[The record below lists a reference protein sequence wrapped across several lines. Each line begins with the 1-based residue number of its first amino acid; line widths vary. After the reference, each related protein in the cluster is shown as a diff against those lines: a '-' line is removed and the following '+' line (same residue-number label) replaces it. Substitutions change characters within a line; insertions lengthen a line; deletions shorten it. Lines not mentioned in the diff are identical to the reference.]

1 MSCSIFIT
9 KAGTINPGLFWYA
22 LQSKAAPLW
31 SGFLY
36 LSDSLTNAISVAGIA
51 NRSADFPTIIS
62 DTTHAAAQ
70 IRVGRTFGFFCLYA
84 ASTSRASA
92 SALSSLI
99 SAHAPFKMYFTSS
112 VRTISSKM
120 ERSFLSLA
128 MMLRVLVL
136 LTSRTVAPAFC
147 IRAI

>member
-1 MSCSIFIT
+1 MERKSCITDSIQS

-31 SGFLY
+31 SGFFY
-36 LSDSLTNAISVAGIA
+36 LSASLTNAISVAGIA

-70 IRVGRTFGFFCLYA
+70 IRVGRTFDFFWLYA

-99 SAHAPFKMYFTSS
+99 SAHAPFTS
-112 VRTISSKM
+112 RLTFSS
-120 ERSFLSLA
+120 RSTPSKIARSLASAAIMLSLETA
-128 MMLRVLVL
+128 
-136 LTSRTVAPAFC
+136 SRS
-147 IRAI
+147 R